1 MRNAPAH
8 AREAVVVRPRGR
20 PLSAIV
26 GGMTFRSLASL
37 LLLAPLACS
46 PESKDDSTITDTN
59 DTTGATDT
67 SGTTDDPTSDAGTE
81 APGPSPEDA
90 SEVCTAACEK
100 FKSCADDPAMFDTAD
115 CVSGCE
121 SGIVFLGM
129 NNPGTHCA
137 DTELNRQDCLSRATC
152 EEIDAYVSPDD
163 PPGQVCQEWD
173 TKLGECAIE

>member
-1 MRNAPAH
+1 M
-8 AREAVVVRPRGR
+8 
-20 PLSAIV
+20 I
-26 GGMTFRSLASL
+26 FRSLASL

-46 PESKDDSTITDTN
+46 PESKDDSTATDTN
-59 DTTGATDT
+59 ATTDTT
-67 SGTTDDPTSDAGTE
+67 GTTDDPTSDAGTE
-81 APGPSPEDA
+81 APGPSPEA
-90 SEVCTAACEK
+90 NEVCTAACEK

-137 DTELNRQDCLSRATC
+137 DTELNRQDCLSKATC